1 MLFRSEVV
9 YQNNR
14 ENIFKYE
21 KEMVPKQITNRYNIQ
36 NSENFELNKIYP
48 LVGKLLRK
56 RRLKNSIRFA
66 MKVKYSRS
74 H

>member
-1 MLFRSEVV
+1 
-9 YQNNR
+9 
-14 ENIFKYE
+14 
-21 KEMVPKQITNRYNIQ
+21 MVPKQITNRYSIQ

-56 RRLKNSIRFA
+56 RRLKNSTRLTK
-66 MKVKYSRS
+66 KVKYRRS

>member
-1 MLFRSEVV
+1 
-9 YQNNR
+9 
-14 ENIFKYE
+14 
-21 KEMVPKQITNRYNIQ
+21 MVPKQITNRYNIQ

-56 RRLKNSIRFA
+56 RRLKNSIRFTP
-66 MKVKYSRS
+66 KLKYRRS

>member
-1 MLFRSEVV
+1 MAT
-9 YQNNR
+9 
-14 ENIFKYE
+14 
-21 KEMVPKQITNRYNIQ
+21 KQITNRYNIQ

-56 RRLKNSIRFA
+56 RRLKNSIRLT
-66 MKVKYSRS
+66 MKVKYRRW